1 MVKRPDYINRL
12 LKFKDVDLIKI
23 LAGVRRSGKSTIL
36 DMYKDV
42 LIKENGIP
50 SDNIFQKRYTSQ
62 ELPDGYNA
70 DDMYKD
76 IKAVIAGK
84 GRCYLL
90 LDEVQEVEGWEKVV
104 NSIFE
109 SENVDIYV
117 TGSNSKLL
125 ASEISTYL
133 SGRFIQI
140 DVFTLSL
147 SEFREF
153 RDNRSLNK
161 DELFK
166 KYLIYGGF
174 PIIATIDND
183 AHDAYQIVDGIY
195 ATVIGNDIAR
205 RHKILNREL
214 FDRVV
219 RFVMENMGKTFSA
232 NTIVKFLKSERR
244 SLNIETIYN
253 YMNWLE
259 EAFVI
264 YRCNRY
270 DIQGKSI
277 LKTQEK
283 FYLADISFKYSQ
295 FGYKTTGIAS
305 ALENIVYLELRRRGY
320 EVYVGKSDTKEI
332 DFVAKRRDEKIYV
345 QVCKELPSDSDREI
359 ENLLEIKD
367 HYPKYVVCMDTLA
380 IGNVDGVRLMH
391 VADFLLQSNWQ

>member
-1 MVKRPDYINRL
+1 MIKRPDYINRL
-12 LKFKDVDLIKI
+12 LKFKDVDIIKI
-23 LAGVRRSGKSTIL
+23 LAGVRRSVKSTIL

-42 LIKENGIP
+42 LVKEQGVALSNV
-50 SDNIFQKRYTSQ
+50 FQKKYTSQ
-62 ELPDGYNA
+62 ELPIGYNA

-76 IKAVIAGK
+76 IKEAINGK

-109 SENVDIYV
+109 SFDVDIYV

-147 SEFREF
+147 AEFRKF
-153 RDNRSLNK
+153 RDNENLSRE
-161 DELFK
+161 ELFK

-183 AHDAYQIVDGIY
+183 PYDAYQIVEGIY

-232 NTIVKFLKSERR
+232 NAIVKFLKSEQRT
-244 SLNIETIYN
+244 LTVETIYN
-253 YMNWLE
+253 YLNWLE
-259 EAFVI
+259 EAFII

-270 DIQGKSI
+270 DIQGKST

-295 FGYKTTGIAS
+295 FGYNTKGNAAS
-305 ALENIVYLELRRRGY
+305 LENIVYLELRRRGY
-320 EVYVGKSDTKEI
+320 EVYVGKSEDKEI
-332 DFVAKRRDEKIYV
+332 DFVAKLRDEKVYI
-345 QVCKELPSDSDREI
+345 QVCKELPSESDREI

-367 HYPKYVVCMDTLA
+367 HYPKYVVCMDSLA
-380 IGNVDGVRLMH
+380 MGNENGVKLVH
-391 VADFLLQSNWQ
+391 IADFLLQEKW

>member
-1 MVKRPDYINRL
+1 MIIRPDYINRL
-12 LKFKDVDLIKI
+12 LKFKDVNLIKI

-42 LIKENGIP
+42 LVKEQGVALSNV
-50 SDNIFQKRYTSQ
+50 FQKKYTSW
-62 ELPDGYNA
+62 ELPVGYNA

-76 IKAVIAGK
+76 IKEAINGK

-109 SENVDIYV
+109 SSDVDIYV

-147 SEFREF
+147 AEFRKF
-153 RDNRSLNK
+153 RDNENLSRE
-161 DELFK
+161 ELFK

-183 AHDAYQIVDGIY
+183 PYDAYQIVEGIY

-232 NTIVKFLKSERR
+232 NAIVKFLKSEQRT
-244 SLNIETIYN
+244 LTVETIYN
-253 YMNWLE
+253 YLNWLE
-259 EAFVI
+259 EAFII

-270 DIQGKSI
+270 DIQGKST
-277 LKTQEK
+277 LNTQEK

-295 FGYKTTGIAS
+295 FGYNTKGNAA

-320 EVYVGKSDTKEI
+320 EVYVGKSEDKEI
-332 DFVAKRRDEKIYV
+332 DFVAKLRDEKVYI
-345 QVCKELPSDSDREI
+345 QVCKELPSESDREI

-367 HYPKYVVCMDTLA
+367 HYPKYVVCMDSLA
-380 IGNVDGVRLMH
+380 MGNENGVKLVH
-391 VADFLLQSNWQ
+391 IADFLLQEKW

>member
-1 MVKRPDYINRL
+1 MIKRPDYINRL
-12 LKFKDVDLIKI
+12 LKFKDVELIKI

-42 LIKENGIP
+42 LTKEQGVALSNV
-50 SDNIFQKRYTSQ
+50 FQKKYTSQ
-62 ELPDGYNA
+62 ELPAGYNA

-76 IKAVIAGK
+76 IKEAIDGK

-109 SENVDIYV
+109 SADVDIYV

-147 SEFREF
+147 AEFKKF
-153 RDNRSLNK
+153 RDNEKLSR

-183 AHDAYQIVDGIY
+183 PYDAYQIVEGIY

-205 RHKILNREL
+205 RHRILNREL

-232 NTIVKFLKSERR
+232 NAIVKFLKSEQRT
-244 SLNIETIYN
+244 LTVETIYN
-253 YMNWLE
+253 YLNWLE
-259 EAFVI
+259 EAFII

-270 DIQGKSI
+270 DIQGKST

-295 FGYKTTGIAS
+295 FGYNTKGNAA

-320 EVYVGKSDTKEI
+320 EVYIGKSEDKEI
-332 DFVAKRRDEKIYV
+332 DFVAKLRDEKIYI
-345 QVCKELPSDSDREI
+345 QVCKELPSESDREI

-380 IGNVDGVRLMH
+380 MGNENGVKLVH
-391 VADFLLQSNWQ
+391 IADFLLQEKW